1 LILAKKIEE
10 IDTQRMAG
18 GSENEEW
25 LEDVSDLIKS
35 LKTSGI
41 LDMIKAFSE
50 KRNDIIAI
58 LSKQASEE
66 RNRRFITNVL
76 LIYSLLSSLDPSI
89 LETVTRGISDAI
101 NHSYEQRD
109 RGSLSLIK
117 INSMIKDPDVAAGL
131 RTVLSIIGSLG
142 KGGDTHGGE

>member
-1 LILAKKIEE
+1 MAKKIEE
-10 IDTQRMAG
+10 IDIQRMTD
-18 GSENEEW
+18 GSEIEEW
-25 LEDVSDLIKS
+25 LEDVGDLIKS

-41 LDMIKAFSE
+41 LDMMRALSE

-66 RNRRFITNVL
+66 RNRRFITNLL

-89 LETVTRGISDAI
+89 LETVTRGISYAI
-101 NHSYEQRD
+101 NHSHEQRD